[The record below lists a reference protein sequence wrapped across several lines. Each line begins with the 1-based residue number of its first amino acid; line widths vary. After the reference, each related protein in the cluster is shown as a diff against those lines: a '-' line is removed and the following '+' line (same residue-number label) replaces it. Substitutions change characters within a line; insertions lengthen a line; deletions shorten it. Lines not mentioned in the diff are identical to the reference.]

1 MMKTSTKLKVA
12 GVASVLGVVLAAS
25 GAYAATG
32 SLTSRDAPGQVLQ
45 VSGVGPASGHA
56 SATAIAHANPKAKGL
71 FCGAPAHAKAK
82 APANANARA
91 HANARATVHLSSA
104 AAMPMAAGHSSVG
117 QVVRQAPQPLP
128 ANHAVMPHVTAPVQP
143 AAPQP
148 VRRPGMGMP
157 SSPMR

>member
-32 SLTSRDAPGQVLQ
+32 SLTSRDGQGQVLQ
-45 VSGVGPASGHA
+45 VSGVGPASVHA
-56 SATAIAHANPKAKGL
+56 SATATAHANLKAKGL
-71 FCGAPAHAKAK
+71 FGATPAHAKAK
-82 APANANARA
+82 ARANARA

-128 ANHAVMPHVTAPVQP
+128 ANHAVMQHVTAPVQP

-148 VRRPGMGMP
+148 VTRPGMGMP